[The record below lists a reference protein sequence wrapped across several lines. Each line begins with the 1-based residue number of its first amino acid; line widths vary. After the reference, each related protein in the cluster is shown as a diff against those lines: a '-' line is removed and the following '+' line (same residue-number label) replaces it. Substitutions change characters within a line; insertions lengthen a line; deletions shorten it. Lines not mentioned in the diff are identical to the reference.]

1 MMMDHHRFIQPN
13 KNSNVMIG
21 GSSNRSS
28 GSGSTDEL
36 TASDP
41 AAPDNEFSSGV
52 NLSGI
57 HSPPG
62 PTANSP
68 PIFGD
73 DAFDKIDMD
82 FDLSNDLDVSN
93 PASSSLGLKPS
104 AFPSSCDNS
113 VNSETLLE
121 KMVLSDLD
129 GEPELKGMV
138 GVTNSPEE
146 NTKMGMSSK
155 LGDIGDELDMD
166 LFDDLLP
173 DGEGGKNNN
182 QQPQEGSDS
191 TMDKLFKDG
200 NISDSDTNME
210 KLLNMPLIDVDG
222 QKPSATSGSN
232 TANINLSLKNVGSNG
247 SLADSVGSLPSIGA
261 ISPNASFQQLGNK
274 NAAANNAAMAQQ
286 ASVQQQIA
294 ARQQLI
300 LMQRQQQLLL
310 QQQQQQQQ
318 QQGNNNPKNSASI
331 QSIVND
337 QLSQLPQ
344 GNQMG
349 VAGLQQEKMK
359 LIQRLQE
366 IERSGIAM
374 NAGQQQMQQQQ
385 QQQQQFLMQQ
395 QMLLNQQQQQQLQQQ
410 QQQQA
415 IATASSRPTLRPGL
429 QRSQGQLQVQGD
441 QQMMQQQQGR
451 GLLTQA
457 SMNAVPAPTPFSVNS
472 NSMSTNTTTEQL
484 RQQQVQS
491 SNSKPKKKNAFSSI
505 MGSKGKDTPLLSFLR
520 NKKGSGNTNMSLTS
534 QQQQQ
539 LASPTAANMA
549 DAANN
554 NSISSINSDILDVTP
569 IDFGSSSNPFLRKQ
583 MMNNL
588 DRSVNRHSAM
598 RGRGIA
604 GRGLSTAVR
613 ANMMK
618 QMASDDR
625 VSKSCKEFQR
635 ANFESAGILSR
646 QASLDHIPLRRTSL
660 SAGAAKAQNRRF
672 QLTRSNNSSSGSFS
686 NLAKTKGGS
695 KRDLRKVETGNSARS
710 LPGKFGG
717 GGSARSLGSND
728 STGSFVPVRAR
739 GSGASGRGGHGAK
752 HKLGGRRT
760 SSVPF
765 MNASFS
771 EDSDDIRKLMEENER
786 VTRMLEE
793 NERRT
798 QQNDGWP

>member
-1 MMMDHHRFIQPN
+1 
-13 KNSNVMIG
+13 MIG
-21 GSSNRSS
+21 GSSKRSS

-104 AFPSSCDNS
+104 GFPSSCDNS

-121 KMVLSDLD
+121 KMVLSELD
-129 GEPELKGMV
+129 GESELKGMI
-138 GVTNSPEE
+138 GETNSPEE
-146 NTKMGMSSK
+146 NMKMGISSK

-173 DGEGGKNNN
+173 DGDGGKNNN

-191 TMDKLFKDG
+191 SMDKLFKDG

-210 KLLNMPLIDVDG
+210 KLLNMPLIDVDS
-222 QKPSATSGSN
+222 QKPSAAIGSN
-232 TANINLSLKNVGSNG
+232 TADINLSLKNVGSNG

-261 ISPNASFQQLGNK
+261 ISPNASFQQLANK

-318 QQGNNNPKNSASI
+318 QGNNNPKNSASI

-349 VAGLQQEKMK
+349 VAGLQHEKMK

-366 IERSGIAM
+366 IERSGITM

-410 QQQQA
+410 QA
-415 IATASSRPTLRPGL
+415 MATASSRPTLRPGL
-429 QRSQGQLQVQGD
+429 QRSQGQLKVQGD
-441 QQMMQQQQGR
+441 QEMMQLQQGP

-457 SMNAVPAPTPFSVNS
+457 SMNVAPSPTPFSVNS
-472 NSMSTNTTTEQL
+472 NSMSTNTTTDQL

-491 SNSKPKKKNAFSSI
+491 SNNKTKKKNAFSSI

-539 LASPTAANMA
+539 LASPTAANMT
-549 DAANN
+549 DAANH
-554 NSISSINSDILDVTP
+554 NSISSINSDILDATP

-598 RGRGIA
+598 RGRGHA
-604 GRGLSTAVR
+604 GRGLSTSVR

-618 QMASDDR
+618 QMVSDDR
-625 VSKSCKEFQR
+625 VSKSCKEFKR

-646 QASLDHIPLRRTSL
+646 QASLDQIPLRRTSL

-672 QLTRSNNSSSGSFS
+672 QLTRSNHSSNGSFS
-686 NLAKTKGGS
+686 NLVKTKGGS
-695 KRDLRKVETGNSARS
+695 KRDLRKAETGGSARS
-710 LPGKFGG
+710 LPGMFGG

-786 VTRMLEE
+786 VTRLLEE
-793 NERRT
+793 NERGT
-798 QQNDGWP
+798 HQNDGWP